1 MSLSIRPV
9 EPDELPLLLQ
19 LAERTFREAW
29 QAQNNP
35 VHFEDYCRTHFTL
48 ERFAAEMA
56 APDAGFYFA
65 LQKNTPVAY
74 LKLNIGQLPGASARL
89 EQPLWPGK
97 PLQIERIYVDAPW
110 QGHGLGGR
118 LLAFAEEQARQT
130 GATWLWLSVWQ
141 EAPRAVRFY
150 EKNGFR
156 IFGTETF
163 WVGADPQPDWVM
175 RKPVS

>member
-1 MSLSIRPV
+1 MSLRIQPV
-9 EPDELPLLLQ
+9 GPNELPALLH

-29 QAQNNP
+29 QAQNDP

-56 APDAGFYFA
+56 APDARFYFA
-65 LQKNTPVAY
+65 LQENTPVAY

-97 PLQIERIYVDAPW
+97 PVQIERIYVDAPW
-110 QGHGLGGR
+110 QGRGLGKH
-118 LLAFAEEQARQT
+118 LLAFAEEQTRQVS
-130 GATWLWLSVWQ
+130 ATWLWLSVWQ

-175 RKPVS
+175 RKPVR